1 MIFKENY
8 IPVQTKTVLY
18 SGVTALYRGV
28 VQYCTIQ
35 NIAILYPIL
44 ASIKTKMGDIVLT
57 FHGYIFSF
65 DVHKQ
70 SKFIG
75 GASKIKKYRS

>member
-1 MIFKENY
+1 MILKENY

-35 NIAILYPIL
+35 NSKYNTKPCNTVPYPCIN
-44 ASIKTKMGDIVLT
+44 
-57 FHGYIFSF
+57 
-65 DVHKQ
+65 Q
-70 SKFIG
+70 N
-75 GASKIKKYRS
+75 